1 MNKRIIDLKWAFVF
15 FVKVTGFIPI
25 MLFLR
30 PKYYY
35 PSKET
40 KKEFKRTS
48 CIIASNHS
56 SLQDP
61 FYLVS
66 VMYFKRLSIVAT
78 KELFEGF
85 KGLIFRGFRAIR
97 IDKDAASLSTF
108 KQVNNVIKDG
118 HSVAVFPEGTTVH
131 DKDEVI
137 NFKTGVILM
146 SKLSKAP
153 IYPLYLVKRKNIFQ
167 RYKIIIGERFDL
179 DKLNLEG
186 TVKEKQEK
194 AAELLHAKELELQQ
208 KAEKLIK

>member
-78 KELFEGF
+78 KELFE
-85 KGLIFRGFRAIR
+85 
-97 IDKDAASLSTF
+97 
-108 KQVNNVIKDG
+108 
-118 HSVAVFPEGTTVH
+118 
-131 DKDEVI
+131 
-137 NFKTGVILM
+137 
-146 SKLSKAP
+146 
-153 IYPLYLVKRKNIFQ
+153 
-167 RYKIIIGERFDL
+167 
-179 DKLNLEG
+179 
-186 TVKEKQEK
+186 
-194 AAELLHAKELELQQ
+194 
-208 KAEKLIK
+208 